1 LPYLVQQVFLILKG
15 GTEVRIGRRIF
26 VLAAVVALSSPALA
40 QARGGG
46 GGHGFGGGG
55 GGGGSH
61 GGGGGIH
68 GVGFIGAGGG
78 GSIVLLLILA
88 VIVLIVWAAFKNR
101 NRSGGGSKKGLNTGS
116 DRAAHRADEAAAKR
130 ATQIEARVA
139 AIADTD
145 PTFAPEVLKQRAVW
159 LYTTAQRA
167 WTNRDRATLKQIL
180 SPVLYIKWDEE
191 LREYQSRG
199 EVNTVEIVSGPTVE
213 LVNVANR
220 SGETND
226 TITFRITATLNDRVQ
241 RANGSRAVRKDGS
254 SRPVE
259 YWTLR
264 KDGSGAWIVAS
275 IEQAAEGAHHL
286 TDAIE
291 TDLWDQKAVARDAV
305 LEVARSVQG
314 AGDVLALTN
323 ISWSTDADA
332 AAGDL
337 SVIDGRFDKAVLEV
351 AVEQFLEEWAMNDG
365 SLDFTSVRTPNRTVM
380 RNAAVSAVEV
390 RSLVSQEPIV
400 VRVVVEAEGFYYEVD
415 RRTEEVLLGD
425 AHKRRPVSFAFDLRL
440 DGPTAKGWTVVAAEA
455 SASQGGSRLAD
466 HRS

>member
-1 LPYLVQQVFLILKG
+1 M
-15 GTEVRIGRRIF
+15 RIGRRIL
-26 VLAAVVALSSPALA
+26 VLAAVVALSSPAVA

-61 GGGGGIH
+61 GGGGGFGGIH
-68 GVGFIGAGGG
+68 GVGLVGVGGG
-78 GSIVLLLILA
+78 GSVAALLVIA
-88 VIVLIVWAAFKNR
+88 VIVLVLWLVFKNR
-101 NRSGGGSKKGLNTGS
+101 GGGGSKSGLNTGS
-116 DRAAHRADEAAAKR
+116 DRAAHRSDEAAARR

-139 AIADTD
+139 AVADTD
-145 PTFAPEVLKQRAVW
+145 PTFAPDALKARAVW

-167 WTNRDRATLKQIL
+167 WTARDRATLKQIL

-191 LREYQSRG
+191 LRDYQSRG
-199 EVNTVEIVSGPTVE
+199 EVNIVEIVSGPTVE
-213 LVNVANR
+213 MVDIANR
-220 SGETND
+220 AGETND

-241 RANGSRAVRKDGS
+241 RANGWQATRKDNS
-254 SRPVE
+254 TRPVE

-264 KDGSGAWIVAS
+264 KDASGAWIVAS

-291 TDLWDQKAVARDAV
+291 TDAWDQKAVARDAV
-305 LEVARSVQG
+305 LEVAQNVSVPG
-314 AGDVLALTN
+314 AGAEILLLTG

-337 SVIDGRFDKAVLEV
+337 SVLDGRFDKAVLEV

-365 SLDFTSVRTPNRTVM
+365 SLDFTQVRTPNRTVM
-380 RNAAVSAVEV
+380 RDAAVGSVEV
-390 RSLVSQEPIV
+390 RALLSREPIV

-425 AHKRRPVSFAFDLRL
+425 AHKRRPFTFSFDLRL
-440 DGPTAKGWTVVAAEA
+440 DGPTAKGWTVVAADTSLPGPHIAGKRA
-455 SASQGGSRLAD
+455 S
-466 HRS
+466 